1 VKVFTGYKA
10 LMKSIPFPTLQR
22 LCTLFQ
28 ILADL
33 KKNTHLQTSSLEL
46 GSLCGTTAFTIRKD
60 IATLGVSGNSGQGYD
75 VEKLMQLIGN
85 SLGFFEKKRIGV
97 IGIGRLGSALIQH
110 GGFNSNEFEVVAAF
124 DSNINKIE
132 TTKATVPLFPFFQI
146 SSVVSRLRIDYGL
159 LAVPPDAAQGVTD
172 KLIESGIK
180 GVINFAPVIVRS
192 TDRNVVIRNVDMAAE
207 LRILTAQNYVKSIEK
222 LHQ

>member
-1 VKVFTGYKA
+1 
-10 LMKSIPFPTLQR
+10 MKSIPFPTLQR

-28 ILADL
+28 ILTDL

-46 GSLCGTTAFTIRKD
+46 AALCGTTAFTIRKD
-60 IATLGVSGNSGQGYD
+60 IATLGVTGNSGQGYA

-97 IGIGRLGSALIQH
+97 IGIGSLGSALIKH
-110 GGFNSNEFEVVAAF
+110 SGFNNNEFEVVAAF

-132 TTKATVPLFPFFQI
+132 TTKAVVPLFPFYQL
-146 SSVVSRLRIDYGL
+146 SSVVNRLKIDYGL

-172 KLIESGIK
+172 KLVESGIK
-180 GVINFAPVIVRS
+180 GIINFAPIIVKS
-192 TDRNVVIRNVDMAAE
+192 TDNTIFIRNVDMAAE
-207 LRILTAQNYVKSIEK
+207 LRILTAQNYVKSIEH